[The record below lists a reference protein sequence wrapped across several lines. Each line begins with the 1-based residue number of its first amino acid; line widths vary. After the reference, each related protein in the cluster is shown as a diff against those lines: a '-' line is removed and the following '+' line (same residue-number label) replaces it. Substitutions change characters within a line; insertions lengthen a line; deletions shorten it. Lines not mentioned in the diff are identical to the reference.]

1 MIFQDHPLGAALA
14 AALWGDAKPLPT
26 VGLRPLSCTPGE
38 EGFGRTFLAAKKT
51 VRPSSVNE
59 ISDAMRERTFSPLFG
74 VKTVLFDGVAVLVA
88 LVAHFAGM
96 TLTLEGQNK

>member
-14 AALWGDAKPLPT
+14 AVLWDDAKPLPT

-38 EGFGRTFLAAKKT
+38 GDFGRTFLAAKKS

-59 ISDAMRERTFSPLFG
+59 ISDAMRELTFSPPLWR
-74 VKTVLFDGVAVLVA
+74 
-88 LVAHFAGM
+88 
-96 TLTLEGQNK
+96 QNCLDLMEWPFLLLW